1 MAETLDDPVSPAL
14 EREISERLEN
24 EVECLE
30 AEKRAYEDLEF
41 QIMESTAR
49 RDERIEEV
57 RSALCSH
64 ESVLDG
70 SWYIVSEVP

>member
-57 RSALCSH
+57 RLKRYDTAS
-64 ESVLDG
+64 
-70 SWYIVSEVP
+70 